1 MGYLIKTDFSEIKVS
16 KGEQF
21 FKIAD
26 ELQKHNK
33 YKILAI
39 NFNNE
44 IKELWKKV
52 QDNGYAKAV
61 DITSGEGM
69 RIYRRALL
77 FIMYIALRRM
87 YKNIDLVVHH
97 SIGPGLYFEIK
108 GMRNN
113 EKNIEKL
120 KEEMKK
126 IIDEN
131 LLFEKITISKFDAIK
146 YFESIGENDKALLF
160 KYRKKT
166 TVKVYK
172 CDKYINYF
180 YEYMPPSTGY
190 IDKFDIIKHDKG
202 YVLLHPTEQSPDN
215 IPEFNPLPKLSATF
229 IEYKN
234 WLDILNIKN
243 VGELNALIAKGV
255 KSSGELIRISEAL
268 HEKKYANIADEIIKR
283 KNVRLICLAGPSS
296 SGKTTSAK
304 RISLE
309 LKVHGKEP
317 LQISLDDYYIDFEKI
332 PLTPDGKKDLESLR
346 ALDLDLLN
354 QNLKDLIEGKE
365 VELPRYNFI
374 SGKREWTGKKVKVG
388 KKQPIIIEGIH
399 GLNEKLT
406 ESIPRD
412 QKFKVYV
419 SALIQM
425 NLDEMN
431 RIPTTDTRL
440 IRRIVRDYNFRGA
453 TALRTLQLWPEVRKG
468 EEENI
473 FPYQE
478 EADIMFNSYLIYELP
493 ILKLFA
499 EPLLLEIDN
508 TLPEYTEA
516 KRLLRF
522 LDYFL
527 PLPAIHEVPR
537 ISVLREFIG
546 NSAFEY

>member
-1 MGYLIKTDFSEIKVS
+1 MSYLVKTDYGEIKVK
-16 KGEQF
+16 KGDQF
-21 FKIAD
+21 FKVAEEI
-26 ELQKHNK
+26 QKNNK
-33 YKILAI
+33 HTVLAI
-39 NFNNE
+39 KFNNE
-44 IKELWKKV
+44 IKELWKKI
-52 QDNGYAKAV
+52 QDNGYAKPV
-61 DITSGEGM
+61 DITSNEGM

-77 FIMYIALRRM
+77 FIIYISLKRLH
-87 YKNIDLVVHH
+87 KKGNLVVHH
-97 SIGPGLYFEIK
+97 AIGPGLYFEIK
-108 GMRNN
+108 GMRNT

-120 KEEMKK
+120 KNEMKK
-126 IIDEN
+126 VIEED
-131 LLFEKITISKFDAIK
+131 LLFEKITLSKFDAIK
-146 YFESIGENDKALLF
+146 YFKEVGEFDKALLF

-172 CDKYINYF
+172 CGEYINYF

-190 IDKFDIIKHDKG
+190 IDKFDIIPYEKG
-202 YVLLHPTEQSPDN
+202 FILLHPTNMSPDK
-215 IPEFNPLPKLSATF
+215 IPEFKPLPKLSATF
-229 IEYKN
+229 IEYKK
-234 WLDILNIKN
+234 WLDILNIKS
-243 VGELNALIAKGV
+243 VGELNSLIAKGV
-255 KSSGELIRISEAL
+255 KKSGELIRISEAL
-268 HEKKYANIADEIIKR
+268 HEKKYANIADEINKR

-304 RISLE
+304 RIALE

-317 LQISLDDYYIDFEKI
+317 LQISLDNYYMDYEKI
-332 PLTPDGKKDLESLR
+332 PLTSDGKKDLESLR

-354 QNLKDLIEGKE
+354 KNLKDLIAGKE
-365 VELPRYNFI
+365 VELPYYNFVT
-374 SGKREWTGKKVKVG
+374 GKREWTGKKVKVG

-478 EADIMFNSYLIYELP
+478 EADVMFNSYLIYELP

-527 PLPAIHEVPR
+527 PLPAINEVPR

-546 NSAFEY
+546 DSAFEY

>member
-1 MGYLIKTDFSEIKVS
+1 MSYIVKTKNGEFKIK

-21 FKIAD
+21 FKIAE
-26 ELQKHNK
+26 ELQKKNK
-33 YKILAI
+33 YTVLAVK
-39 NFNNE
+39 FNNE

-52 QDNGYAKAV
+52 HGSGYAEPV
-61 DITSGEGM
+61 DVTSTEGM

-77 FIMYIALRRM
+77 FIIYIALKR
-87 YKNIDLVVHH
+87 KFKKSKLVVHH
-97 SIGPGLYFEIK
+97 SIGSGLYFEIK
-108 GMRNN
+108 GVKNS

-120 KEEMKK
+120 KAEMKK
-126 IIDEN
+126 IIEED
-131 LLFEKITISKFDAIK
+131 LLFEKITLSKFDAIK
-146 YFESIGENDKALLF
+146 YFDENDEKDKAILF

-172 CDKYINYF
+172 CGEYINYF

-190 IDKFDIIKHDKG
+190 IELFDVIAYDKG
-202 YVLLHPTEQSPDN
+202 FVLLHPNQSSPDK
-215 IPEFNPLPKLSATF
+215 IPEFKPLPKLSATF
-229 IEYKN
+229 IEYKK
-234 WLDILNIKN
+234 WLDILNIQN
-243 VGELNALIAKGV
+243 VGELNSLIAKGV
-255 KSSGELIRISEAL
+255 NKSGELIRIAEAL
-268 HEKKYANIADEIIKR
+268 HEKKYANIADQIMKR
-283 KNVRLICLAGPSS
+283 KHVRLICLAGPSS

-304 RISLE
+304 RIALQ
-309 LKVHGKEP
+309 LKVNGKEP
-317 LQISLDDYYIDFEKI
+317 LQISLDDYYMDYEKI
-332 PLTPDGKKDLESLR
+332 PLTPEGKKDLESIE

-354 QNLKDLIEGKE
+354 RNLKDLIEGKE
-365 VELPRYNFI
+365 VELPRYNFVT
-374 SGKREWTGKKVKVG
+374 GKREWTGKKVKAG
-388 KKQPIIIEGIH
+388 KNQPIIIEGIH

-468 EEENI
+468 EEANI

-493 ILKLFA
+493 ILKLYA

-527 PLPAIHEVPR
+527 PLPAIKHVPN

-546 NSAFEY
+546 DSTFEY

>member
-1 MGYLIKTDFSEIKVS
+1 MGYIVNTDYKDIKVS

-26 ELQKHNK
+26 VLQKNTP
-33 YKILAI
+33 YTILAI
-39 NFNNE
+39 NYNNE

-52 QDNGYAKAV
+52 QGNGYAKPV
-61 DITSGEGM
+61 NITSNEGM

-77 FIMYIALRRM
+77 FIIYIALKRIR
-87 YKNIDLVVHH
+87 KKANLVVHH
-97 SIGPGLYFEIK
+97 TIGPGLYFEIK
-108 GMRNN
+108 GFRNT
-113 EKNIEKL
+113 EENITKL

-126 IIDEN
+126 VISEN
-131 LLFEKITISKFDAIK
+131 LLFEKITLSKFDAIK
-146 YFESIGENDKALLF
+146 YFNEVGEYDKGALF

-190 IDKFDIIKHDKG
+190 IDKFDIISYDKG
-202 YVLLHPTEQSPDN
+202 FILLHPNNLNPDK
-215 IPEFNPLPKLSATF
+215 IPEFKPLPKLSATF
-229 IEYKN
+229 IEYKK
-234 WLDILNIKN
+234 WLDILNMKN
-243 VGELNALIAKGV
+243 VGELNSLIAKGV
-255 KSSGELIRISEAL
+255 KKGGELIRISEAL
-268 HEKKYANIADEIIKR
+268 HEKKYANIADEIMKR

-304 RISLE
+304 RIALE

-317 LQISLDDYYIDFEKI
+317 LQISLDDYYFDYERI
-332 PLTPDGKKDLESLR
+332 PLTAEGKKDLESLR

-354 QNLKDLIEGKE
+354 RNLKDLIDGKE

-374 SGKREWTGKKVKVG
+374 TGKREWAGKKVKVE
-388 KKQPIIIEGIH
+388 KNQPIIIEGIH

-453 TALRTLQLWPEVRKG
+453 TALRTLRLWPEVRKG

-473 FPYQE
+473 FPFQE
-478 EADIMFNSYLIYELP
+478 EADVMFNSYLVYELP

-508 TLPEYTEA
+508 SLPEYTEA

-527 PLPAIHEVPR
+527 PLPAINEVPR

>member
-1 MGYLIKTDFSEIKVS
+1 MGYVVNTDFGVVKIS

-21 FKIAD
+21 FKVAD
-26 ELQKHNK
+26 MLQKNNK
-33 YKILAI
+33 HTILAI
-39 NFNNE
+39 KFNNE

-52 QDNGYAKAV
+52 HDNGFAKPV
-61 DITSGEGM
+61 DITSNEGM

-77 FIMYIALRRM
+77 FIIYIALKRM
-87 YKNIDLVVHH
+87 HKKSKLVVHH
-97 SIGPGLYFEIK
+97 AIGPGLYFEIR
-108 GMRNN
+108 GVRNS
-113 EKNIEKL
+113 EKNIDKL

-131 LLFEKITISKFDAIK
+131 ILFEKITLSKFDAIK
-146 YFESIGENDKALLF
+146 YFEESEEHDKALLF

-172 CDKYINYF
+172 CEKYINYF

-190 IDKFDIIKHDKG
+190 IDKFDIIAYDKG
-202 YVLLHPTEQSPDN
+202 FILLHPTNMSPEN
-215 IPEFNPLPKLSATF
+215 IPEFKPLPKLSSTF
-229 IEYKN
+229 IEYKK
-234 WLDILNIKN
+234 WLDILNIKS
-243 VGELNALIAKGV
+243 VGELNAIIAKGV
-255 KSSGELIRISEAL
+255 RKSGELIRITEAL

-317 LQISLDDYYIDFEKI
+317 LQISLDDYYMDYEKI
-332 PLTPDGKKDLESLR
+332 PLTDEGKKDLESLR

-354 QNLKDLIEGKE
+354 KNLKDLIEGKE
-365 VELPRYNFI
+365 VELPKYNFI
-374 SGKREWTGKKVKVG
+374 TGKREWTGKKVRV
-388 KKQPIIIEGIH
+388 KKDQPIIIEGIH

-478 EADIMFNSYLIYELP
+478 EADVMFNSYLVYELP

-527 PLPAIHEVPR
+527 PLPAINEVPK

-546 NSAFEY
+546 DSAFEY

>member
-1 MGYLIKTDFSEIKVS
+1 MGYVINTEFGEIKVS

-21 FKIAD
+21 FKVAD
-26 ELQKHNK
+26 ELQKNNK
-33 YKILAI
+33 HTVLAI
-39 NFNNE
+39 KFNNE
-44 IKELWKKV
+44 IKELWKKIH
-52 QDNGYAKAV
+52 DNGFASPV
-61 DITSGEGM
+61 DITSNEGM

-87 YKNIDLVVHH
+87 HKKARLIVHH
-97 SIGPGLYFEIK
+97 AIGPGLYFEIS
-108 GMRNN
+108 GMKNT
-113 EKNIEKL
+113 EKNILKL
-120 KEEMKK
+120 KSTMND
-126 IIDEN
+126 IINEN
-131 LLFEKITISKFDAIK
+131 ILFEKITLSKFDAIK
-146 YFESIGENDKALLF
+146 YFEEVEEYDKALLF

-172 CDKYINYF
+172 CENYINYF

-190 IDKFDIIKHDKG
+190 IDKFDIISYEKG
-202 YVLLHPTEQSPDN
+202 FILLHPTNMSPDK
-215 IPEFNPLPKLSATF
+215 IPDFKPLPKLSATF
-229 IEYKN
+229 IEYKK
-234 WLDILNIKN
+234 WLDILNIKS
-243 VGELNALIAKGV
+243 VGELNSLIAKGA
-255 KSSGELIRISEAL
+255 KKSGELIRISEAL
-268 HEKKYANIADEIIKR
+268 HEKKYANIADQIIKR

-317 LQISLDDYYIDFEKI
+317 LQISLDDYYIDYEKI
-332 PLTPDGKKDLESLR
+332 PLTSDGKKDLESLR
-346 ALDLDLLN
+346 ALDIDLLN
-354 QNLKDLIEGKE
+354 KNLKDLIEGKE
-365 VELPRYNFI
+365 VRLPKYNFI
-374 SGKREWTGKKVKVG
+374 TGKREWAGEKVKVG

-478 EADIMFNSYLIYELP
+478 EADVMFNSYLIYELP

-499 EPLLLEIDN
+499 ESLLLEIDN

-527 PLPAIHEVPR
+527 PLPAIHEIPR

-546 NSAFEY
+546 GSAFEY